1 MTAVL
6 LENVSRSFGPALAVD
21 RVNLKVEAGEFL
33 TLLGPSGCGK
43 TTTLRMIAGLEQNT
57 TGRITIGDAV
67 VSDADRSIFV
77 AAERRRLGMVF
88 QSYAIWP
95 HMTVFDNVAY
105 PLRIRRRPA
114 AEIKERVMKTL
125 GLVEMEKYA
134 ERPAPA
140 LSGGQ
145 QQRVAIARALVFEPE
160 VLLLDEPLSNLD
172 ARLRTQ
178 MGDEFRKLQKRLGIT
193 SLYVTHD
200 QEEAMALSDRVVVME
215 GGKIL
220 QVGSPE
226 EIYQRPGSR
235 SVAAFFGSPNLLDA
249 EVTASQPADAGYLPR
264 SMSRAATGAVNAVR
278 PRAFRPA
285 RASACWC
292 GPKCIALDRER
303 RGGDA
308 DGIRWNGRVKEMIF
322 RGSRRSI
329 AVETAAQTLRVEA
342 PSQQSGCGRRQ
353 RDAHDPAEHRL
364 GDRRLKHGQESF
376 AATRNTAMRA
386 GQRAARSGARS
397 A

>member
-1 MTAVL
+1 
-6 LENVSRSFGPALAVD
+6 
-21 RVNLKVEAGEFL
+21 
-33 TLLGPSGCGK
+33 
-43 TTTLRMIAGLEQNT
+43 
-57 TGRITIGDAV
+57 
-67 VSDADRSIFV
+67 
-77 AAERRRLGMVF
+77 
-88 QSYAIWP
+88 
-95 HMTVFDNVAY
+95 VFDNVAY

-114 AEIKERVMKTL
+114 AEIKERVMATL
-125 GLVEMEKYA
+125 ALVEMEQYA

-235 SVAAFFGSPNLLDA
+235 SVASFFGSPNLLDA
-249 EVTASQPADAGYLPR
+249 EVMGSHPADSGYFRLDVAGRDWYGR
-264 SMSRAATGAVNAVR
+264 CRAATHLMAGTRVGVLVR
-278 PRAFRPA
+278 PE
-285 RASACWC
+285 S
-292 GPKCIALDRER
+292 IALTEQNAAPD
-303 RGGDA
+303 D
-308 DGIRWNGRVKEMIF
+308 DSIRWNGRVKEMVF
-322 RGSRRSI
+322 RGARRSL
-329 AVETAAQTLRVEA
+329 AVETASQVLRVEA
-342 PSQQSGCGRRQ
+342 PSQL
-353 RDAHDPAEHRL
+353 AVAI
-364 GDRRLKHGQESF
+364 GDKVTLT
-376 AATRNTAMRA
+376 AAGSTAWA
-386 GQRAARSGARS
+386 IEG
-397 A
+397 